1 MLNNFSSVRSV
12 SFSIFFTFHSRF
24 LQRMPSRRA
33 IDYRKRD
40 FIVAFGRSRQRQGGG
55 QQREAL
61 CRCVADNKR
70 GSATGGLLNRSCRSR
85 NTSFL
90 PGKFSTIPW
99 ALATLISQHL
109 EGIRKGLDPLKP
121 DWNIFIR
128 NTNAVASYF
137 QPCARTY
144 VHAKLA
150 REWSFQL
157 VKIHPVIFHHCNI
170 NLPDNF
176 RCQYTIR
183 VCLIIVTIAF

>member
-24 LQRMPSRRA
+24 LRRMPSRRA
-33 IDYRKRD
+33 IDYRKHD

-61 CRCVADNKR
+61 CRCVVDNKR

-99 ALATLISQHL
+99 AQRSSRNIHL
-109 EGIRKGLDPLKP
+109 EGIREGLDPLEP

-128 NTNAVASYF
+128 NTNVVVCASYF
-137 QPCARTY
+137 QPCASTY
-144 VHAKLA
+144 VHAKIDT
-150 REWSFQL
+150 RM
-157 VKIHPVIFHHCNI
+157 
-170 NLPDNF
+170 
-176 RCQYTIR
+176 
-183 VCLIIVTIAF
+183 IISVAKDTSNDLSSL